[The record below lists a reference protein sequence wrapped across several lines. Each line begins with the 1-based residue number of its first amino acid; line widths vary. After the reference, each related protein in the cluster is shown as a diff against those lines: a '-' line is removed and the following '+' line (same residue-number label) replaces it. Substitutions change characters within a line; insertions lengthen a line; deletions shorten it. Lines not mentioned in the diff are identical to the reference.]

1 MDTSLIKTLNFE
13 EIISISDF
21 AKFGDSIV
29 NFIYNAAIF
38 EAESKLQG
46 VKVWDNCLS
55 NACKNSPL
63 RTYVG
68 SKKNKGD
75 LGDAVEAFIGYVYL
89 AKKFSVNQM
98 IDILTKYIKLEGD
111 KIKGKEQ
118 EKCSAAFTYLINQL
132 CEKLDIKD
140 KTL

>member
-1 MDTSLIKTLNFE
+1 MDTSLIKNLNFE
-13 EIISISDF
+13 EIISNSDF

-46 VKVWDNCLS
+46 VKVWDICLS
-55 NACKNSPL
+55 RACKNSPL

-75 LGDAVEAFIGYVYL
+75 LGDAVEAFIGYIYL
-89 AKKFSVNQM
+89 TSKFSVNQM
-98 IDILTKYIKLEGD
+98 IDILTKYIKHDGE
-111 KIKGKEQ
+111 KNEENEQ
-118 EKCSAAFTYLINQL
+118 EKCSAAFTFLVNQL

>member
-1 MDTSLIKTLNFE
+1 LDTSLIKTLNFE
-13 EIISISDF
+13 EVLSNSDF

-38 EAESKLQG
+38 KAESKLQG
-46 VKVWDNCLS
+46 VKVWDNCLA
-55 NACKNSPL
+55 NACKASPL

-89 AKKFSVNQM
+89 TSKISINQM
-98 IDILTKYIKLEGD
+98 IDILTTNIKLEGEKSKD
-111 KIKGKEQ
+111 IEQ
-118 EKCSAAFTYLINQL
+118 EKCSKAFIHLVNQM
-132 CEKLDIKD
+132 CEKLGIED
-140 KTL
+140 KTQ